1 MMKYLLLIVVIG
13 LVFFL
18 LGVKRGRPTV
28 RSRKASASPKPA
40 EALPQDMV
48 SCAYC
53 GLHLPLTEALP
64 GRGGLFCSA
73 AHRTA
78 HEAGH
83 CA

>member
-18 LGVKRGRPTV
+18 LGIK
-28 RSRKASASPKPA
+28 RSRPAVRAPKAEVRPKPA
-40 EALPQDMV
+40 EALPQDVV
-48 SCAYC
+48 SCVHC
-53 GLHLPLTEALP
+53 GLHLPKSEALP
-64 GRGGLFCSA
+64 GQGGLFCSA

-83 CA
+83 SE

>member
-1 MMKYLLLIVVIG
+1 MMKYLLLIVVVG

-18 LGVKRGRPTV
+18 LGVKRSRPTV
-28 RSRKASASPKPA
+28 RPPKAEASPKPA

-53 GLHLPLTEALP
+53 GLHLPQTEALP
-64 GRGGLFCSA
+64 GRGGQFCSA
-73 AHRTA
+73 AHRAA

-83 CA
+83 SA